1 MSIRVVCKDG
11 LTYVGDLDRH
21 RSNEYRIYL
30 LGHQHCIWKSA
41 MNDVFVFR
49 RKKWHRILGYVC
61 AYDTYIAAGGDK
73 WPAEYAND
81 I

>member
-11 LTYVGDLDRH
+11 LTYVGDLDRR

-41 MNDVFVFR
+41 MNDMFVFR
-49 RKKWHRILGYVC
+49 RKKWRRILGYVC